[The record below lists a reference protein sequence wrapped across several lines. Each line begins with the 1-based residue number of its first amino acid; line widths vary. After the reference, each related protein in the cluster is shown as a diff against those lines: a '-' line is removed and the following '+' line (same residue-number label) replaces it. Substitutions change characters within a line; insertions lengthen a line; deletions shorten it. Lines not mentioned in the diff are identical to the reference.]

1 MKRSWGDVWWPLST
15 TKTMSNLN
23 DVTVYAV
30 KLTTAIRYNYVSHKK
45 DYFGSYIK
53 KIIIRMHNRS
63 SELEIMVVK
72 KFCWLNF

>member
-1 MKRSWGDVWWPLST
+1 
-15 TKTMSNLN
+15 MSNLN

-45 DYFGSYIK
+45 DYSGSYIK

-72 KFCWLNF
+72 KFC